1 MIQSTLRKIGIY
13 AAIAAMVP
21 KEYITYRVWF
31 WIGLILRAIG
41 MTIYVFFWRAVYA
54 DTNTISGLNLQQ
66 ALNYILLAQV
76 FSPLLDIFVVFE
88 FGYNLREGAMAIA
101 LLRPVS
107 LQGSFYTQ
115 AFARLAIGMVSQIPM
130 ALIATFVFG
139 LQWPADP
146 AVWAAFIITVFLG
159 RTVLFFFDWILACLT
174 FYTTE
179 VWGLGVLI
187 DGISIFFSGSLI
199 PLVMMPGWLQVITQS
214 FPFAQAMY
222 VPLSVLTGIVPVS
235 QVPQLWLVQLIWL
248 VGLGFLAKVVFNIAI
263 RKVTVQG
270 G

>member
-1 MIQSTLRKIGIY
+1 MQRMLRRTQIY
-13 AAIAAMVP
+13 LAIAAMVP
-21 KEYITYRVWF
+21 KEYFTYRVWF
-31 WIGLILRAIG
+31 WIGMILRTIG

-54 DTNTISGLNLQQ
+54 DTNTIAGLNLQQ
-66 ALNYILLAQV
+66 ALTYILLAQV
-76 FSPLLDIFVVFE
+76 FSPLMDMFLVFE

-107 LQGSFYTQ
+107 LQGNYYVQSFS
-115 AFARLAIGMVSQIPM
+115 RLAVGMVSQIP
-130 ALIATFVFG
+130 LVLVATFVFG
-139 LQWPADP
+139 LQWPGSP
-146 AVWAAFIITVFLG
+146 AVWAAFLVTVYLG

-187 DGISIFFSGSLI
+187 EGISLFLGGGLV
-199 PLVMMPGWLQVITQS
+199 PLVMMPVWLQVISQS
-214 FPFAQAMY
+214 FPFAQALY
-222 VPLSVLTGIVPVS
+222 VPLSVLTGIVPLS
-235 QVPQLWLVQLIWL
+235 QVAQVWLVQAAWIA
-248 VGLGFLAKVVFNIAI
+248 GLGILARLIFNVAI

>member
-1 MIQSTLRKIGIY
+1 MIKSLGRKSQVY
-13 AAIAAMVP
+13 LAIAGMVP
-21 KEYITYRVWF
+21 KEFFTYRIWF
-31 WIGLILRAIG
+31 WVGIILRTIG

-54 DTNTISGLNLQQ
+54 NTSTIGGMDLQQ
-66 ALNYILLAQV
+66 ALSYILLAQV
-76 FSPLLDIFVVFE
+76 FSPLMDMFLVFE

-107 LQGSFYTQ
+107 LQGTYYTVTLS
-115 AFARLAIGMVSQIPM
+115 RLAVGLVTQIPL
-130 ALIATFVFG
+130 ALVATFVFG
-139 LQWPADP
+139 LHWPGDP
-146 AVWAAFIITVFLG
+146 FVWAGFIVTVLLG

-187 DGISIFFSGSLI
+187 EGISLFLSGGLV
-199 PLVMMPGWLQVITQS
+199 PLVMMPGWLQAIVHS
-214 FPFAQAMY
+214 FPFAQGLY
-222 VPLSVLTGIVPVS
+222 VPLSVLTGIVPLNQIA
-235 QVPQLWLVQLIWL
+235 QVWLVQIAW
-248 VGLGFLAKVVFNIAI
+248 VAGLGLLARLVFSVAI

>member
-1 MIQSTLRKIGIY
+1 MIPTILRRTGMYTAIGS
-13 AAIAAMVP
+13 MVA
-21 KEYITYRVWF
+21 KEYLTYRVWF
-31 WIGLILRAIG
+31 WVGFFLRAIA
-41 MTIYVFFWRAVYA
+41 MAIYVFFWRAVYA

-66 ALNYILLAQV
+66 TLNYILLAQV
-76 FSPLLDIFVVFE
+76 FSPLLDMFLVFE

-101 LLRPVS
+101 LLRPIS
-107 LQGSFYTQ
+107 LQGTYYAMSFS
-115 AFARLAIGMVSQIPM
+115 RLIVGMVSQMPM
-130 ALIATFVFG
+130 VLIATFVFG
-139 LQWPADP
+139 LQWPSDP
-146 AVWAAFIITVFLG
+146 AIWAAFVVTVILG

-187 DGISIFFSGSLI
+187 EGISLFFSGGLI
-199 PLVMMPGWLQVITQS
+199 PLVMMPGWLQTITQS
-214 FPFAQAMY
+214 FPFAQALY
-222 VPLSVLTGIVPVS
+222 VPLSILTGIVPLS

-248 VGLGFLAKVVFNIAI
+248 VCLGTLAKVFFSFAI